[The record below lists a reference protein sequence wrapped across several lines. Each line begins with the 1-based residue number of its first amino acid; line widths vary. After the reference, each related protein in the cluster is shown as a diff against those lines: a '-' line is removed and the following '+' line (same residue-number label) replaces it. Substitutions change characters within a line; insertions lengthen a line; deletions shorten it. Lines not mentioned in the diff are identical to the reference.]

1 MHEVSNPADLVG
13 YEPDER
19 LLAED
24 LDKLPE
30 AVGRPETVLPSRARG
45 RIVGTGAA
53 RLRAHAVRPPNATAS
68 VLTLISR
75 YSTSGGSRRFELIWP
90 ESASAAARWARR
102 RWSSSARP
110 ISAVRYASAATS

>member
-1 MHEVSNPADLVG
+1 MWIESSVVHTDSYVCHHGEFAHIRAAIAAPSMTNAP
-13 YEPDER
+13 PDSVLR
-19 LLAED
+19 
-24 LDKLPE
+24 KL
-30 AVGRPETVLPSRARG
+30 R
-45 RIVGTGAA
+45 TGAA
-53 RLRAHAVRPPNATAS
+53 RLRAQAVRPPNGIAS